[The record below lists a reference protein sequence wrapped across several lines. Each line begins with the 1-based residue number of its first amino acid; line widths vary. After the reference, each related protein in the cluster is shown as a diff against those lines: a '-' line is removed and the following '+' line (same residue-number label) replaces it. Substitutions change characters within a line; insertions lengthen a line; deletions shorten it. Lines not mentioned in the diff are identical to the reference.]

1 LKSRCLCGAVYNIKP
16 EYLGKRTICKSCG
29 RSFLIEALPP
39 ETSEYWEAPSEGPPP
54 QFGGPPEPEPAPQP
68 AEAFR
73 EEPEEIEPFLEEIEP
88 VEEPITGELQLFSYP
103 VSPVPED
110 QAEYVVQ
117 DGRWPL
123 LALTVAAAAGIL
135 VGAGLMGLLRQN
147 EIDGLETRLAVLSQE
162 LQNRDQAQLRLEILK
177 QELARVQEEISLLEK
192 ADYPAGSIPKT
203 LTEAAI
209 LEYKTAEALLGQQA
223 AALESGAGLIVAA
236 RGTNPDPDL
245 AAAVEGEMT
254 RLQGRLGALR
264 LEAEG
269 LVAEPRSLIQTAI
282 ATEELNLA
290 ILNRNRLIA
299 RYGLSAPLPPRGPEP
314 AGDGRRPPEPLH

>member
-1 LKSRCLCGAVYNIKP
+1 MKSRCLCGAVYTIKP
-16 EYLGKRTICKSCG
+16 EYLGKRTICKNCG
-29 RSFLIEALPP
+29 RSFLIAALPP
-39 ETSEYWEAPSEGPPP
+39 GTSEYWAAPSEGPPSRTE
-54 QFGGPPEPEPAPQP
+54 GPPEPEPVPQP
-68 AEAFR
+68 AEAR

-88 VEEPITGELQLFSYP
+88 VEEPMTGELQLFSYP

-110 QAEYVVQ
+110 QTEYVVE
-117 DGRWPL
+117 DGRWPF

-147 EIDGLETRLAVLSQE
+147 EIDGLETRLAALGLE
-162 LQNRDQAQLRLEILK
+162 LQNRDQAQERLEILK
-177 QELARVQEEISLLEK
+177 QEMARVQEEISLLEK

-236 RGTNPDPDL
+236 RGTSPDPDL

-269 LVAEPRSLIQTAI
+269 LVDEPRSLLQTAI

-314 AGDGRRPPEPLH
+314 AGDGRRPPEPIH